1 MRSSRW
7 IDRVAAALVSIA
19 MSGAVSAVMVLANQG
34 LTRSFP
40 LSWVKGW
47 LLGFLV
53 SFPTAFIVV
62 PLVQRWAA
70 AARMRT
76 NSPDEGKPEKEP

>member
-1 MRSSRW
+1 
-7 IDRVAAALVSIA
+7 

-34 LTRSFP
+34 FNRFFP
-40 LSWVKGW
+40 LSWLKGW

-53 SFPTAFIVV
+53 SFPTAFLVV

-70 AARMRT
+70 AARMRAQLPGT
-76 NSPDEGKPEKEP
+76 GTPGKETSCRQ